1 MSFSLKRLLP
11 IVILFIMVNA
21 LVLVFGKK
29 LETYNIDSSVILG
42 ANILFLL
49 ISIFSFFIQTRGMK
63 HSNPHVFVRSV
74 MTGMMLKM
82 LLCVAAV
89 FIYVYTSGEGFN
101 KKGVFI
107 SLFLYLFYLAAEV
120 KILMNMN
127 SKKNA

>member
-1 MSFSLKRLLP
+1 MSFSMKRLLP
-11 IVILFIMVNA
+11 IVILFIIVNA

-29 LETYNIDSSVILG
+29 LEGYNIDSSVILG

-49 ISIFSFFIQTRGMK
+49 ISIFSFFIQTRGMH

-89 FIYVYTSGEGFN
+89 FIYVYASGQGFN

-107 SLFLYLFYLAAEV
+107 SLFLYLFYLGAEV

>member
-1 MSFSLKRLLP
+1 MSFSMKRLLP
-11 IVILFIMVNA
+11 IVILFIIVNA

-29 LETYNIDSSVILG
+29 LEGYNIDSSVILG

-49 ISIFSFFIQTRGMK
+49 ISIFSFFIQTRGMN

-120 KILMNMN
+120 KIMMNMN

>member
-1 MSFSLKRLLP
+1 MSFSMKRLLP
-11 IVILFIMVNA
+11 IVILFIIVNA

-29 LETYNIDSSVILG
+29 LEGYNIDSSVILG

-49 ISIFSFFIQTRGMK
+49 INIFSFFIQTRGMH

-89 FIYVYTSGEGFN
+89 FIYVYASGQGFN

-107 SLFLYLFYLAAEV
+107 SLFLYLFYLGAEV

>member
-11 IVILFIMVNA
+11 IVILFIIVNA
-21 LVLVFGKK
+21 LVLVFGNK
-29 LETYNIDSSVILG
+29 LASYNIDSNVIHG

-49 ISIFSFFIQTRGMK
+49 ITVFSFFIQTRGMK

-89 FIYVYTSGEGFN
+89 FIYVYASGQAFN

-107 SLFLYLFYLAAEV
+107 SLFLYLLYLGAEV